1 MSFNIFFI
9 LDWIFKNKK
18 LKIPFKE
25 KFQKLEN
32 ETIKEELKQVKI
44 KNNSKDRYTTYH
56 DRSFS
61 ENENR
66 TKPNPF
72 ELKTM
77 MQTLKNKNNDDFNQ
91 FNDLYNDI
99 YIKKISETG
108 YNNYDRPT
116 KLTPEKENRDN
127 KLEKC
132 HEEIQ
137 KLKELIN
144 TKIAMKG
151 KTSGSTGSVLAKKRK
166 KSVKKKVL

>member
-1 MSFNIFFI
+1 MFVMQLTSRD
-9 LDWIFKNKK
+9 L
-18 LKIPFKE
+18 

-127 KLEKC
+127 NLEKC